1 MLRIIFMALR
11 ATLPA
16 WGAQH
21 CIMRAQAEAVLT
33 ILPGLP
39 MLQTA
44 KRLMQPELLLLNQ
57 ISEIL

>member
-1 MLRIIFMALR
+1 
-11 ATLPA
+11 
-16 WGAQH
+16 
-21 CIMRAQAEAVLT
+21 MRAQAEAVLT

-44 KRLMQPELLLLNQ
+44 KRLMQPELHLFNQ